1 MGWHPS
7 TPVLQP
13 ERLRARFGLIGGMNT
28 NTRLQPRQPRG
39 VPTGGQWREKARPQG
54 SVTLGEEPEDLYK
67 SMSQL
72 REQALPPRSSPPAT
86 TTKSAAEAPE
96 GAPRKWSARGIGP
109 VQAKRV
115 VQAINGLASEGK
127 AYVERTGVIG
137 AETREHVIYAFSA
150 PVRPEVAEAQK
161 RIGERFGWEV
171 TPDNYKQ
178 IIAAHEQALAEC
190 RAARQ
195 VVDKRVTPE
204 EHQARLAAIAER
216 DRLARE
222 RREREEAL
230 MAEVRAK
237 APPGAEAVVVAELQ
251 EDTSDPMTDY
261 FANKTVRSVAI
272 GYRFG
277 KREDFAQL
285 RHVAA
290 SFPETAHLAAK
301 ETERRDNYSMGA
313 GNYLSDH
320 GSANSGSGWVVRSYP
335 LRGAGTPRLTEV
347 RIPDRPVAPAPTTTA
362 GHGATIRPSSMGREG
377 FVEVVFAERPS
388 QETLAALKAHGFRW
402 ARGNRCWYGRDEAFA
417 QALVAAD

>member
-1 MGWHPS
+1 
-7 TPVLQP
+7 
-13 ERLRARFGLIGGMNT
+13 MNT
-28 NTRLQPRQPRG
+28 HTRLQPRQPRG
-39 VPTGGQWREKARPQG
+39 VPVGGQWRERARPEG
-54 SVTLGEEPEDLYK
+54 NVTLPATPPPGRPAEEPEG
-67 SMSQL
+67 
-72 REQALPPRSSPPAT
+72 P
-86 TTKSAAEAPE
+86 
-96 GAPRKWSARGIGP
+96 PRKWAARGIGP

-115 VQAINGLASEGK
+115 LRAINALAAEGR
-127 AYVERTGVIG
+127 AHVELTGVIG
-137 AETREHVIYAFSA
+137 GETRESVIQQFLA

-161 RIGERFGWEV
+161 RTGERFGWEV
-171 TPDNYKQ
+171 TPDNYRQ
-178 IIAAHEQALAEC
+178 VIAAHEQALAEC
-190 RAARQ
+190 RAARP

-204 EHQARLAAIAER
+204 EHQARLAAMAER

-251 EDTSDPMTDY
+251 EDTSDPMADY
-261 FANKTVRSVAI
+261 FANKTVRRVAI

-301 ETERRDNYSMGA
+301 ERERRDNYSMGA

-320 GSANSGSGWVVRSYP
+320 GSANFGSGWVVRSYP
-335 LRGAGTPRLTEV
+335 LGTNPRLTEV
-347 RIPDRPVAPAPTTTA
+347 RIPEQPTAPAPVIA
-362 GHGATIRPSSMGREG
+362 NGQGVVVRPSSTGREG

-388 QETLAALKAHGFRW
+388 QETLDALKAHGFRW

-417 QALVAAD
+417 QALVAAS